1 MAYIFSKLE
10 WIKNCI
16 CTSKIS
22 SSDDLKAKHERLHQL
37 RTLDG
42 QQMIYPIHVEGELYF
57 QQLNNVWS

>member
-1 MAYIFSKLE
+1 MSYIFSKLK

-22 SSDDLKAKHERLHQL
+22 SSEDLKTKHERLQNL

-42 QQMIYPIHVEGELYF
+42 QRMIYPIDVERELYF